1 MSNIQKPDNELT
13 DFIGFIQKKGK
24 IKSFS
29 KDIRLITLN
38 VAGLDY
44 VENIDE
50 IFPKIKIGDRLELF
64 REASNEYDYRA
75 ILVKY
80 DGEKIGYV
88 PRKENHVLSNLMDGG
103 KQLYGV
109 VESIGVDEIY
119 KGYSLKYLRFKIFL
133 NEDF

>member
-13 DFIGFIQKKGK
+13 DFVGFIQKKGK

-44 VENIDE
+44 VEDIDE

-80 DGEKIGYV
+80 NGEKIGYV

>member
-13 DFIGFIQKKGK
+13 DFVGFIQKKGK

-80 DGEKIGYV
+80 NGEKIGYV

>member
-13 DFIGFIQKKGK
+13 DFVGFIQKKGK

>member
-80 DGEKIGYV
+80 NGEKIGYV
-88 PRKENHVLSNLMDGG
+88 PRKENHVLSNFMDGG